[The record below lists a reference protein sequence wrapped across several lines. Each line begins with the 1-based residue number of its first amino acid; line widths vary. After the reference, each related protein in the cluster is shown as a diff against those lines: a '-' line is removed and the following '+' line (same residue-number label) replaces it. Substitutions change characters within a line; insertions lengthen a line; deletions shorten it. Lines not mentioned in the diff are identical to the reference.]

1 MKLLSRILL
10 FVISLTLI
18 LLFFTSVQAQTVYTV
33 NTGGHTFSPRQYGTH
48 SGIETLYKIVTF
60 DSSCLYRLGNEDDA
74 DINKLVGWGVGLT
87 SQHSIRIGWNC
98 YSDSGIDLYAYFHY
112 NGKRWVVPK
121 DSLVQGKGQRIGR
134 YFMPNIPI
142 SCTIYRARDVIS
154 FTVKQLDRTENYV
167 VRFANFPNGWGWVM
181 YPYFGGTSTA
191 PHKMKITIK

>member
-98 YSDSGIDLYAYFHY
+98 YSDSGIDLYAYF
-112 NGKRWVVPK
+112 P
-121 DSLVQGKGQRIGR
+121 LQR
-134 YFMPNIPI
+134 
-142 SCTIYRARDVIS
+142 
-154 FTVKQLDRTENYV
+154 
-167 VRFANFPNGWGWVM
+167 
-181 YPYFGGTSTA
+181 
-191 PHKMKITIK
+191 